1 MKIVLQEG
9 RSDCGVC
16 CLLSI
21 IRFYGGGVSLE
32 YLRGITNT
40 NRDGVSAYNLIE
52 ASKSIGLDAYGVTGK
67 LENIEN
73 NNLPC
78 IAHVNVGSN
87 YQHFVV
93 IYKINNNKITIMD
106 PAKGKRV
113 LSLSEFKLMSTN
125 NYIFIKYKKKLPILN
140 NKKIMNH
147 FILSY
152 INKNRF
158 ILVMLSSIL
167 LNSLV
172 LDILIS
178 FNFKYIIIFCIN
190 YKNSINLYLI
200 SSVMIIFI
208 LISYI
213 INLINKRLLFKI
225 IFMFDFNI
233 TCNTFKHL
241 LLLPYYFYKNRTVGE
256 VLSRFSDLSTIKNYL
271 VTFISSFLSDIV
283 SLIVF
288 FIFIFNIN
296 KVLSIFIIIYYVMCF
311 IITILSNKNKKK
323 LYKKV
328 RLSEEA
334 INSYIVESISNVDT
348 TKNSHLEK
356 RFIDKFSLKYK
367 RFLNYNYDYLNYL
380 DLYNMFLKLL
390 ENVLLVI
397 TYGYGG
403 YLIISNKISLSD
415 MIVFIT
421 FFTYSLRIINKIISL
436 ITDYSTF
443 NVSLNRIEDIYSI
456 CSEDFSNSYFF
467 LPYDMKGTIK
477 FSNLY
482 YELDNRIIFNNI
494 NLDINYGDKVLLFG
508 SSGSGKSTLFKM
520 LLRYID
526 LPYSMISINNIDINH
541 YHLENIRRYIT
552 YVSSN
557 ELLFTDTIYN
567 NICLY
572 KEVSEE
578 EFLKVIKI
586 CRVDL
591 IFGEDINN
599 YNSMLEENG
608 FLLSSGERQR
618 IILARSILRN
628 SNIYIFDEAFG
639 QIDIELTNKILS
651 DLFLYFKEKTIIVI
665 SHRNNSK
672 KYFNRILKLMD
683 GKIYEK

>member
-40 NRDGVSAYNLIE
+40 TRDGVSAYNLIE
-52 ASKSIGLDAYGVTGK
+52 ASKSFGLDAYGVTGK
-67 LENIEN
+67 LENIDN

-93 IYKINNNKITIMD
+93 IYKILNNKIIIMD

-113 LSLSEFKLMSTN
+113 LQLSEFKLMSTD
-125 NYIFIKYKKKLPILN
+125 NYIFIKYKKKLPVLN
-140 NKKIMNH
+140 NKKYMNH

-152 INKNRF
+152 IYKNKI
-158 ILVMLSSIL
+158 ILVTLSSIL
-167 LNSLV
+167 LNSLI
-172 LDILIS
+172 LDIILS
-178 FNFKYIIIFCIN
+178 FNFKYIITFCIN
-190 YKNSINLYLI
+190 YKNSVNLYII
-200 SSVMIIFI
+200 SLVMIII
-208 LISYI
+208 SLISYL
-213 INLINKRLLFKI
+213 INLINKRILFKI
-225 IFMFDFNI
+225 IFMFDYNT
-233 TCNTFKHL
+233 TCDTFRHL
-241 LLLPYYFYKNRTVGE
+241 LLLPYYYYKNRTVGE

-271 VTFISSFLSDIV
+271 ITFISSFISDCV
-283 SLIVF
+283 SLLVF

-296 KVLSIFIIIYYVMCF
+296 KVLSVFIIIYYFVCTF
-311 IITILSNKNKKK
+311 ISIISTKRKKK
-323 LYKKV
+323 LYKNV

-334 INSYIVESISNVDT
+334 INNHIVESISNVDT

-367 RFLNYNYDYLNYL
+367 RFLNYNYEYLNYL
-380 DLYNMFLKLL
+380 DFYSMFLKLL

-403 YLIISNKISLSD
+403 YLIINNKIALCD
-415 MIVFIT
+415 MIIFIT
-421 FFTYSLRIINKIISL
+421 FFTYSLRLINKMINL
-436 ITDYSTF
+436 ITEFSTF

-456 CSEDFSNSYFF
+456 CREDFSKSYFF
-467 LPYDMKGTIK
+467 LPYDMKGSIK
-477 FSNLY
+477 FKNLY
-482 YELDNRIIFNNI
+482 YKLDNRVIFNNI
-494 NLDINYGDKVLLFG
+494 NLEINYGDKVLLFG

-526 LPYSMISINNIDINH
+526 VPYSMINIADIDINH

-618 IILARSILRN
+618 IILARSILRG

-639 QIDIELTNKILS
+639 QIDIELTNKILN
-651 DLFLYFKEKTIIVI
+651 DLFEYYKDKTIIVI

>member
-32 YLRGITNT
+32 YLREITNT

-67 LENIEN
+67 LENIDN

-87 YQHFVV
+87 FQHFVV
-93 IYKINNNKITIMD
+93 IYKISNNKVIIMD

-113 LSLSEFKLMSTN
+113 LSLPEFRLMSTD

-140 NKKIMNH
+140 NKKYMNH

-152 INKNRF
+152 INKNKI
-158 ILVMLSSIL
+158 ILVTLSSIL
-167 LNSLV
+167 LNYLV
-172 LDILIS
+172 LDIILS
-178 FNFKYIIIFCIN
+178 FNFKYIITFCIN
-190 YKNSINLYLI
+190 YHNSSNLLLI
-200 SSVMIIFI
+200 SIVMVIIS
-208 LISYI
+208 LLSYF
-213 INLINKRLLFKI
+213 INLINKRILFKI
-225 IFMFDFNI
+225 IFMFDFDS

-241 LLLPYYFYKNRTVGE
+241 LLLPYYYYKNRTVGE

-271 VTFISSFLSDIV
+271 VTFISSFISDFI

-296 KVLSIFIIIYYVMCF
+296 KELSLFIIVYFFLCTF
-311 IITILSNKNKKK
+311 ICIISNRRKKK

-348 TKNSHLEK
+348 TKSSHLEK

-367 RFLNYNYDYLNYL
+367 RFLNYNYEYLNYL
-380 DLYNMFLKLL
+380 DFYGMFLKLL
-390 ENVLLVI
+390 ENILLVI

-403 YLIISNKISLSD
+403 YLIVEQKINLSD
-415 MIVFIT
+415 MIIFIT
-421 FFTYSLRIINKIISL
+421 FFTLSLRIINRMINL
-436 ITDYSTF
+436 ITDSSTF
-443 NVSLNRIEDIYSI
+443 MVSLNRIEDIYSI
-456 CSEDFSNSYFF
+456 CREDFSLSYFF
-467 LPYDMKGTIK
+467 LPYDMRGNIK
-477 FSNLY
+477 FNNLY
-482 YELDNRIIFNNI
+482 YKIDNRVIFD
-494 NLDINYGDKVLLFG
+494 NLNLEINYKDKVLLFG

-526 LPYSMISINNIDINH
+526 VDYSMISISDIDINH
-541 YHLENIRRYIT
+541 YHLDNIRKYIT

-578 EFLKVIKI
+578 EFLKVIRI
-586 CRVDL
+586 CRVNL

-618 IILARSILRN
+618 IILARSILRG

-639 QIDIELTNKILS
+639 QIDIELTNKILN
-651 DLFLYFKEKTIIVI
+651 DLFDYLKDKTVIVI

-672 KYFNRILKLMD
+672 KYFNRILKLVD